1 MLKSLGIL
9 AWGGCLLTLAFQ
21 GLTWVVTGSR
31 TSVTLMSVLSRFF
44 GLNLLDVGSTLP
56 LDLAAKAAYVLLT
69 TELSLFLWWTGA
81 ALFCLKFALAL
92 FVRK

>member
-21 GLTWVVTGSR
+21 GLSWVVTGSWP
-31 TSVTLMSVLSRFF
+31 TITLMSILSRFF
-44 GLNLLDVGSTLP
+44 GLDLLDVGSSLP
-56 LDLAAKAAYVLLT
+56 LDLAAKAAYVLTT
-69 TELSLFLWWTGA
+69 TELSLFLWWTGT
-81 ALFCLKFALAL
+81 ALFCLMFALAL